1 MIAGLRRAATLD
13 VASLRGAWWA
23 WRTVHR
29 VRRELRDRPLDAV
42 RVPTPHGLPARAGR
56 GVLAVLRRL
65 EPTCLERSLVLQ
77 RWLAL
82 HGEPRPV
89 VIGVKAPAAE
99 FSAHAW
105 LEGESPAGYQEIA
118 RILP

>member
-1 MIAGLRRAATLD
+1 VIRGLRQAAMLD
-13 VASLRGAWWA
+13 GASLRGAWWA
-23 WRTVHR
+23 LRAVR
-29 VRRELRDRPLDAV
+29 SVRRDLRDRPLDAV
-42 RVPTPHGLPARAGR
+42 RVPAPEGLPARAAR

-77 RWLAL
+77 RWLAA

-89 VIGVKAPAAE
+89 VIGVKAPARE

-105 LEGESPAGYQEIA
+105 LEGESARGYEEIT

>member
-23 WRTVHR
+23 WRAVR
-29 VRRELRDRPLDAV
+29 CVRRDLKRRPLANV
-42 RVPTPHGLPARAGR
+42 HVPAPRALPARAGR

-77 RWLAL
+77 RWLAA
-82 HGEPRPV
+82 HGDARPV
-89 VIGVKAPAAE
+89 VVGVRSPAAA

-105 LEGESPAGYQEIA
+105 LEGEPDPGYHEIT